1 METAEGNGGFTVGT
15 DLQAEIARLE
25 AAYATIQRRDGTAE
39 RRAWHW
45 QMTALLAIVGL
56 IGLGVWDHVDKRLI
70 PQPFVQTVVQQEDGS
85 LVSLGM
91 PQDLFAYEPQEGVWL
106 EMVSEWIRRH
116 RWRGKDAVLAQA
128 DLAWVQYH
136 TCGPEARRLV
146 SEEQQWFKPEKPE
159 LMGKPLVMVE
169 LKSVTKTPS
178 PLSYQVLWKETTVPK
193 HLPPEE
199 KSYTAT
205 LTTGRMYPSSQ
216 EMLMQ
221 NRLGLCVTAYDMS
234 PQP

>member
-1 METAEGNGGFTVGT
+1 MERTDGNGEFTMPA

-56 IGLGVWDHVDKRLI
+56 IGLGVWDHLDKRTVS
-70 PQPFVQTVVQQEDGS
+70 QAFVQTVVQQEDGS
-85 LVSLGM
+85 LVSMGV
-91 PQDLFAYEPQEGVWL
+91 PKDLLDYEPQEGIWL

-116 RWRGKDAVLAQA
+116 RWRGKDMVLARG

-136 TCGPEARRLV
+136 TCGPEARRVL
-146 SEEQQWFKPEKPE
+146 SDEQQWFKPEKPE
-159 LMGKPLVMVE
+159 AFGQTLVMVE

-178 PLSYQVLWKETTVPK
+178 PLSYQVLWKETSVPK

-199 KSYTAT
+199 KTYTAT
-205 LTTGRMYPSSQ
+205 LTTGRIYPSSQ

-221 NRLGLCVTAYDMS
+221 NRLGLCVTAYDIS

>member
-1 METAEGNGGFTVGT
+1 MEPAEGNGGFTVGA

-25 AAYATIQRRDGTAE
+25 AAYAAIQRRDGTAE

-45 QMTALLAIVGL
+45 QMTAILAITGL
-56 IGLGVWDHVDKRLI
+56 IGLGVWDHLDKRRV

-85 LVSLGM
+85 LVSMGV
-91 PQDLFAYEPQEGVWL
+91 PKDLLVYEPPEGVWL

-116 RWRGKDAVLAQA
+116 RWRGKDFMLAQA

-136 TCGPEARRLV
+136 TCGSEARRVL
-146 SEEQQWFKPEKPE
+146 SEEQKWFKPEKPE
-159 LMGKPLVMVE
+159 LVGNTLVMVE

-199 KSYTAT
+199 KYYTAT
-205 LTTGRMYPSSQ
+205 LTTGRARPSSQ

-221 NRLGLCVTAYDMS
+221 NRLGLCVTAYDIS